1 MKTGNG
7 VAVSLRTP
15 LCLTG
20 QGVGMPAKANPS
32 AVRSLMEAHQKQADT
47 ADNKVWG
54 KQFKKGSSQHDR
66 RRMKS
71 MGVAVK
77 PFTPAPRVTGKERRG
92 SNNDATSEPSLDD
105 TGYTPT
111 HDHTV
116 TDKQS
121 TQDELTFHLPPLHFR

>member
-1 MKTGNG
+1 
-7 VAVSLRTP
+7 
-15 LCLTG
+15 
-20 QGVGMPAKANPS
+20 
-32 AVRSLMEAHQKQADT
+32 
-47 ADNKVWG
+47 
-54 KQFKKGSSQHDR
+54 
-66 RRMKS
+66 

-77 PFTPAPRVTGKERRG
+77 PFIPAPRVTGKERRG
-92 SNNDATSEPSLDD
+92 NAASEPSLDD

>member
-1 MKTGNG
+1 
-7 VAVSLRTP
+7 
-15 LCLTG
+15 
-20 QGVGMPAKANPS
+20 
-32 AVRSLMEAHQKQADT
+32 
-47 ADNKVWG
+47 
-54 KQFKKGSSQHDR
+54 
-66 RRMKS
+66 

-92 SNNDATSEPSLDD
+92 SNNDATSEPSLVD